1 MDKTTAAKRIDELHT
16 KLLEDVLYTELVNE
30 GRGFVEHNMYLIQ
43 QESGPD
49 WDENVAEQRVKLL
62 EATALIP
69 PSFHDD
75 GQSV

>member
-43 QESGPD
+43 QESGQD

-75 GQSV
+75 GRSV